1 MDFRDKE
8 IRRLQSHPQLRIFH
22 REYQHELF
30 VSDGS
35 LPLLGQVSRRQLLR
49 LRESVLSQVR
59 IRRSTRKLS
68 RIRLLDDWIL
78 QTVLQLVYFFY
89 IRRRVYELYDVRY
102 NFRYCWLVIRTN
114 ETNGRPRIV
123 KRRINLQE
131 VITKSSSTSRR
142 RTRVWTT
149 VAKLE
154 LSRLK

>member
-49 LRESVLSQVR
+49 LRESVLSQVW
-59 IRRSTRKLS
+59 IGRSTRKLP
-68 RIRLLDDWIL
+68 RIRLLDDWIQ

-89 IRRRVYELYDVRY
+89 IRRRVYELYDVQRY
-102 NFRYCWLVIRTN
+102 NFIIIGSLF
-114 ETNGRPRIV
+114 E
-123 KRRINLQE
+123 E
-131 VITKSSSTSRR
+131 TKS
-142 RTRVWTT
+142 T
-149 VAKLE
+149 VVQESLRGE
-154 LSRLK
+154 